1 LSEKKLGR
9 SGAGIG
15 ISSGKGTVVFE
26 GIYTA
31 LITPLKNGT
40 VDLGALAR
48 LVDRQLEA
56 GVQGLVV
63 CATTGEGATLTPD
76 ERRLVIDSAIKRAQG
91 RAKVIVGTSQI
102 AAWAAIEAI
111 GEAAD
116 LGADAVMVS
125 CPAYVR
131 PSQDGIA
138 AHFKAIADQSSLPLV
153 LYNVPSRTASD
164 IKPETVA
171 RLASHDRIVA
181 IKEAT
186 GSIQRVQQVIAAVG
200 GAISVLSGDDPI
212 TVSLLVAG
220 GHGVIS
226 TGANVVPGKWAELWS
241 RWRAGDALGAAAIQA
256 GLLGLH
262 EALFMETNPAP
273 VKAAL
278 YMLGLISPEIRLPL
292 DWPSRPT
299 LYRLAAEMESHGLQ
313 VQGGFQ

>member
-1 LSEKKLGR
+1 ML
-9 SGAGIG
+9 
-15 ISSGKGTVVFE
+15 E

-31 LITPLKNGT
+31 LVTPLKNGT
-40 VDLGALAR
+40 VDLGALSR

-63 CATTGEGATLTPD
+63 CATTGEGTTLTPD
-76 ERRLVIDSAIKRAQG
+76 ERRLVIESAVKRAQG
-91 RAKVIVGTSQI
+91 RAKVIVGTSHV
-102 AAWAAIEAI
+102 AAWGVIEAI
-111 GEAAD
+111 GVSAD

-164 IKPETVA
+164 IKPETIA

-226 TGANVVPGKWAELWS
+226 TGANVVPGKWAELWA
-241 RWRAGDALGAAAIQA
+241 RWRAGDVLGAAAIQA

-262 EALFMETNPAP
+262 EALFMETNPGPA
-273 VKAAL
+273 KAAL
-278 YMLGLISPEIRLPL
+278 YMLGLIAPEIRLPL

-299 LYRLAAEMESHGLQ
+299 FYRLAAEMESHGLK

>member
-1 LSEKKLGR
+1 M
-9 SGAGIG
+9 
-15 ISSGKGTVVFE
+15 FE

-40 VDLGALAR
+40 VDLGALSK
-48 LVDRQLEA
+48 LIDRQLDA

-63 CATTGEGATLTPD
+63 CATTGEGATLTED
-76 ERRLVIDSAIKRAQG
+76 ERKLVIDAAVNRCSGK
-91 RAKVIVGTSQI
+91 AKVIVGTAHI
-102 AAWAAIEAI
+102 AAWGAVEAI
-111 GEAAD
+111 RVASD
-116 LGADAVMVS
+116 LGADAAMVT
-125 CPAYVR
+125 CPAYVK

-138 AHFKAIADQSSLPLV
+138 GHYKAIADQASLPV
-153 LYNVPSRTASD
+153 VIYNVPSRTSSD

-171 RLASHDRIVA
+171 RLATHDRIVA

-200 GAISVLSGDDPI
+200 GAITVLSGDDPI

-226 TGANVVPGKWAELWS
+226 TAANVVPEKWAQLWS
-241 RWRAGDALGAAAIQA
+241 RWRKGDVLGAAAIQA

-262 EALFMETNPAP
+262 EALFMETNPGP
-273 VKAAL
+273 TKAAL
-278 YMLGLISPEIRLPL
+278 HMLGLISPEIRLPL

-299 LYRLAAEMESHGLQ
+299 LYRLAAEMESHGLK

>member
-1 LSEKKLGR
+1 MSPR
-9 SGAGIG
+9 
-15 ISSGKGTVVFE
+15 KGTAVLE

-40 VDLGALAR
+40 VDMGALSR

-56 GVQGLVV
+56 DVQGLVV

-91 RAKVIVGTSQI
+91 RAKVIVGTSHI
-102 AAWAAIEAI
+102 AAWGATDAIRV
-111 GEAAD
+111 AAD
-116 LGADAVMVS
+116 QGADAAMVS

-212 TVSLLVAG
+212 TLSLLVAG

-241 RWRAGDALGAAAIQA
+241 RWRAGDVLGAAAIQA

-262 EALFMETNPAP
+262 EALFMETNPGPA
-273 VKAAL
+273 KAAL
-278 YMLGLISPEIRLPL
+278 HMLGLIAPEIRLPL

-299 LYRLAAEMESHGLQ
+299 LYRLAAELESHGLK